1 MYTWFLFH
9 WRSCFLASQHRCLG
23 MAPLVRMNK
32 TELNLI
38 KHIMSR
44 LRYKL
49 NFCFS
54 KRHDSNKYWYLRI
67 HSSTSAGSQTFSTV
81 QFEYQK
87 GKLPFSNLLPFGH
100 LYLEN
105 SLSYHN
111 QPPSS
116 IGGGRSAQGS
126 TEINFMRLD
135 FCLQYIKRPHLTI
148 HILCFTFEIKL
159 TNALF

>member
-9 WRSCFLASQHRCLG
+9 WRSCFLASQHRCLE

-32 TELNLI
+32 AELNLM
-38 KHIMSR
+38 KHIISR
-44 LRYKL
+44 LGNTLLLIHFYL
-49 NFCFS
+49 S
-54 KRHDSNKYWYLRI
+54 KRHDSNEYLYLRI

-87 GKLPFSNLLPFGH
+87 GKLPFSNILPFGH

-126 TEINFMRLD
+126 TETSYFLS
-135 FCLQYIKRPHLTI
+135 LVH
-148 HILCFTFEIKL
+148 
-159 TNALF
+159 

>member
-1 MYTWFLFH
+1 MPRNGSAGSDEQGRAKFNETYNITFRKYPPFYL
-9 WRSCFLASQHRCLG
+9 
-23 MAPLVRMNK
+23 
-32 TELNLI
+32 
-38 KHIMSR
+38 
-44 LRYKL
+44 
-49 NFCFS
+49 S
-54 KRHDSNKYWYLRI
+54 KRHDCNEYLYLRI

-87 GKLPFSNLLPFGH
+87 GKLPFSNILPFGH

-126 TEINFMRLD
+126 TETSYFLS
-135 FCLQYIKRPHLTI
+135 LVQ
-148 HILCFTFEIKL
+148 
-159 TNALF
+159 

>member
-1 MYTWFLFH
+1 M
-9 WRSCFLASQHRCLG
+9 
-23 MAPLVRMNK
+23 
-32 TELNLI
+32 
-38 KHIMSR
+38 KHIISR

-49 NFCFS
+49 LFTLVNVRF
-54 KRHDSNKYWYLRI
+54 NEYLYLRI

-87 GKLPFSNLLPFGH
+87 GKLPFSNLFPFGH

-126 TEINFMRLD
+126 TEINFMCLD
-135 FCLQYIKRPHLTI
+135 FCLQYIKRPHLNYP
-148 HILCFTFEIKL
+148 HIMFYVRNKTYKCTLLVLSCSMTYQIGNNCRCHSFQLKSIPIQARGTF
-159 TNALF
+159 

>member
-32 TELNLI
+32 TELNLM
-38 KHIMSR
+38 KHIISR

-49 NFCFS
+49 LFTLVNVRF
-54 KRHDSNKYWYLRI
+54 NEYLYLRI

-87 GKLPFSNLLPFGH
+87 GKLPFSNLFPFGH

-126 TEINFMRLD
+126 TEKTSFMRLD
-135 FCLQYIKRPHLTI
+135 FCL
-148 HILCFTFEIKL
+148 
-159 TNALF
+159 